1 MYKRQEVRAILL
13 ASDHSVWYATAQG
26 VVQQTPD
33 GKLIHFNEQNGLP
46 AHFSMGFAED
56 REGRI
61 WIATGTGLAY
71 IQQGIV
77 HTVSFPEHSDAQH
90 AFSLALLKRELGLQP
105 IEALR
110 ILTMLLRH
118 LV

>member
-1 MYKRQEVRAILL
+1 M
-13 ASDHSVWYATAQG
+13 
-26 VVQQTPD
+26 
-33 GKLIHFNEQNGLP
+33 GL
-46 AHFSMGFAED
+46 AED

-61 WIATGTGLAY
+61 WIATGIGLAY

-90 AFSLALLKRELGLQP
+90 AFSFSVVEKELGLQP